1 MKPPLKASLPDYYQS
16 YYDRF
21 SSNDLIKELHA
32 QIENDIDFLKKLPD
46 EKETYAYA
54 EGKWTIREILGHIID
69 TERIFAYR
77 VLRFSRKDSTPLPGF
92 DENEYIR
99 NYDFNRFQLSDLLEE
114 WKVVRKGSLALLE
127 KLTADE
133 LDFKGTANGVDVSS
147 RMIAFFMMAH
157 AAHHLTIIQERYL

>member
-1 MKPPLKASLPDYYQS
+1 MKPPLKASLPEYYQS

-21 SSNDLIKELHA
+21 SSD
-32 QIENDIDFLKKLPD
+32 DIIAVLRNQTDSDIAFLKNLPL
-46 EKETYAYA
+46 EKETFAYA
-54 EGKWTIREILGHIID
+54 EGKWTIRELIGHIID

-77 VLRFSRKDSTPLPGF
+77 ILRLSRKDNTPLPGF

-127 KLTADE
+127 KLTDDE
-133 LDFKGTANGVDVSS
+133 LDFIGTANGINISS

-157 AAHHLTIIQERYL
+157 AAHHLTILQERYL